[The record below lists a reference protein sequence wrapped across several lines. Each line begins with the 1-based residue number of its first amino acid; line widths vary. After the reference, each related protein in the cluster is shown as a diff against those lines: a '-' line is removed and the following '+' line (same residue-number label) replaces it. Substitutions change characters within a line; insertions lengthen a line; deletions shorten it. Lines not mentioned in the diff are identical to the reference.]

1 MSLSTRNLLDKDVV
15 AAHFWELN
23 ERRSPLFF
31 VHLRVGGIRIEE
43 AELAMLGVTH
53 DKHFRVRLLD
63 EALVELFQ

>member
-1 MSLSTRNLLDKDVV
+1 MSLATCNLLDKDVV
-15 AAHFWELN
+15 AAHFGELN

-53 DKHFRVRLLD
+53 DKHFGVRLLD
-63 EALVELFQ
+63 EALIELFQ